1 MFLSNFIYPFLFYR
15 NYQGFY
21 SYYFF
26 FEEKIVL
33 DSWESLDL

>member
-26 FEEKIVL
+26 
-33 DSWESLDL
+33 